1 MSDQQAQ
8 DFIRRIQAD
17 DQLALK
23 QLFRECYKDVYA
35 AILRLVKDHALSNDL
50 AQNVFIRFWE
60 KRQQLNITSSLSAY
74 LRRMAINEAIAHLRK
89 VKRLEPVE
97 ELPEKVDQHTSEE
110 TLIGLELKDHINISI
125 DRLPPKCKL
134 IFKLSRF
141 EELSY
146 REIAEKLD
154 ISIKTVENQMGKA
167 LRLMREY
174 LKEYL

>member
-8 DFIRRIQAD
+8 ELLRRIQAD
-17 DQLALK
+17 DQTALK
-23 QLFRECYKDVYA
+23 QLFRECYRDVYG
-35 AILRLVKDHALSNDL
+35 AILRLVRDTALSNDL
-50 AQNVFIRFWE
+50 AQNVFVRFWE
-60 KRQQLNITSSLSAY
+60 KRQKLEVTSSLSAY

-97 ELPEKVDQHTSEE
+97 EVPETGNAHTGED
-110 TLIGLELKDHINISI
+110 TLIGMELQDNIHQAI
-125 DRLPPKCKL
+125 DTLPPKCKL

-146 REIAEKLD
+146 REIAEQLEL
-154 ISIKTVENQMGKA
+154 SVKTVENQMGKA
-167 LRLMREY
+167 LRLLREQ